1 MKNPTR
7 LLLLALILI
16 LIGGGMAW
24 FTQTAGGTIAIKNV
38 RFVGPGGIM
47 QNALLYIPPGV
58 TSKTPAPGIVAIHGY
73 INTNETQSGFA
84 IEFARR
90 GYVVLAVDQTGHGYS
105 DPAAFANGFGGPPAL
120 AFMRTL
126 DIVDPNNIGLEG
138 HSMGGWASVIA
149 AAVIPDGYKSI
160 VLEGSSTGTYGA
172 PDGTATFPRNLALVF
187 SKFDEF
193 APLMWGTPVARDI
206 VSTEKLKTLFGATE
220 DVVPGRIY
228 GSIAAGTARV
238 LYQPTTTHPGDHLS
252 QVAIG
257 HAVDWFQKT
266 LQGGNQLPPASQTW
280 YWKELG
286 TLIALIG
293 MVLLFFPIGALL
305 LKTTYFAELVELPA
319 PARAAKGAGWWIAAA
334 VFVILPAVT
343 LFPFKEFFV
352 KWKLTPSALFP
363 QNITSQVIIWTTLVG
378 LISLILFVIWHIA
391 LNRKAGA
398 TADSAAAA
406 GSGAVAD
413 SVATGDSY
421 GLTWQ
426 HKLSLRKVAKS
437 FLLAFLI
444 VLAGYITLLLTAVL
458 FKSDYRYW
466 IFAVKPLNALQF
478 RIALAY
484 VIPFIFFFLVSG
496 TILFGQLRREHL
508 KPGWAMLVNV
518 GLLVSGFIGLLLF
531 QYVPLLL
538 GGTLL
543 NPVESLWS
551 IIAFQFLPLMT
562 IVGLV
567 SSYFYRKTGHIYV
580 GAFMSALI
588 ITWIVVASQAI
599 HFAF

>member
-16 LIGGGMAW
+16 LIGGVMAW
-24 FTQTAGGTIAIKNV
+24 LTQTAGGTIEIKSV

-47 QNALLYIPPGV
+47 QNALLYVPPGV

-193 APLMWGTPVARDI
+193 SPLMWGTPVARDI

-228 GSIAAGTARV
+228 GSIEAGTARV

-266 LQGGNQLPPASQTW
+266 LQGGNQLPPANQTW

-305 LKTTYFAELVELPA
+305 LKTTFFAELVEMPA
-319 PARAAKGAGWWIAAA
+319 PARAAKGTSWWIAAA
-334 VFVILPAVT
+334 VFVVLPAVT

-378 LISLILFVIWHIA
+378 LISLILFVIWHMA

-406 GSGAVAD
+406 G

-518 GLLVSGFIGLLLF
+518 GLLVSGFVGLLLF

-567 SSYFYRKTGHIYV
+567 SSYFYRKTGHVYV

-588 ITWIVVASQAI
+588 ITWVVVASQAI

>member
-16 LIGGGMAW
+16 LIGGVMAW
-24 FTQTAGGTIAIKNV
+24 LTQTAGGTIEIKNV

-149 AAVIPDGYKSI
+149 AAVIPDGYQSI

-193 APLMWGTPVARDI
+193 SPLMWGTPVARDI

-228 GSIAAGTARV
+228 GSIEAGTARV

-293 MVLLFFPIGALL
+293 MVLLFFPVGALL
-305 LKTTYFAELVELPA
+305 LKTTFFAELVELPA

-334 VFVILPAVT
+334 VFVVLPAVT

-352 KWKLTPSALFP
+352 KWKLTPTALFP

-378 LISLILFVIWHIA
+378 LISLILFVIWHMA

-406 GSGAVAD
+406 G

-444 VLAGYITLLLTAVL
+444 VLAGYITLLLTAAF

-478 RIALAY
+478 RIALSY